1 MAKKTYARVDD
12 ILRAIQD
19 DVSKGARILA
29 EATKDYLYDKTY
41 TNLYQKMYSGEYYAR
56 TGQFLDSITM
66 SFYSASGKYRIF
78 FNGNKISKQRGFTGE
93 FNAHADFNYDKIPI
107 GDLVNWIENGHRV
120 TNKLEKR
127 DGAHMIRD
135 TKKWLNDKIRTVAIK
150 SGSGAGL
157 ESILKQLIIL
167 G

>member
-12 ILRAIQD
+12 ILRAMQA
-19 DVSKGARILA
+19 DVSEGARILA
-29 EATKDYLYDKTY
+29 EATKNYLYDKTY
-41 TNLYQKMYSGEYYAR
+41 TNLYQKMHSGEYYAR

-66 SFYSASGKYRIF
+66 SFYSSSGKYRIF
-78 FNGNKISKQRGFTGE
+78 FNGNKISKQKGFYGE

-107 GDLVNWIENGHRV
+107 GKLVDWIESGHAIP
-120 TNKLEKR
+120 NKIKGR
-127 DGAHMIRD
+127 DGAHMIKD
-135 TKKWLNDKIRTVAIK
+135 TKKWLNDKIRTISIK

-157 ESILKQLIIL
+157 KNTLKQLINL